1 MKFKPKFLTRM
12 NGDRIKVEE
21 KMLYE
26 HQLTEQKY
34 DKMINDLRIYSY
46 LYLFII

>member
-34 DKMINDLRIYSY
+34 DKMINELRIY
-46 LYLFII
+46 